1 MPSLK
6 CYRSGKEEERER
18 KNVWGLHA
26 PNTCSFLE
34 RILWSRSF
42 AHVLPLSGTVFR
54 SSEELLHYLWSL
66 PLPQLTPGIS
76 WDVLWLKYGPMNAFK
91 CTDSSFMDTRCFQI
105 KKKQFI
111 RYWGIASPQLSVVC
125 FGRKKS
131 SRTKIRRSSWTL
143 TNIFWENCS
152 IFQKYKLAL
161 KNLIIATRPL
171 KNVEVLTCSWL
182 KR

>member
-125 FGRKKS
+125 FGRK
-131 SRTKIRRSSWTL
+131 T
-143 TNIFWENCS
+143 
-152 IFQKYKLAL
+152 
-161 KNLIIATRPL
+161 
-171 KNVEVLTCSWL
+171 KNVEGGPKYDGLPAVLKTFLGKTARFFKSSSWH
-182 KR
+182 